1 MITWVLKQR
10 VNVVLK
16 ISVTKPLVVVLI
28 LYYHL
33 VKNGELFIVP
43 KIV

>member
-1 MITWVLKQR
+1 MTWVLKQR

-28 LYYHL
+28 LYYL
-33 VKNGELFIVP
+33 VNNGKLFSFP